1 MRRSRAGV
9 VVVGAW
15 LFGAATGAAQQVPP
29 RLVTPTPSGEV
40 ADRIVA
46 VVGDRPILATQVDEQ
61 IFGLASQ
68 GQLTLTTK
76 EDTAR
81 VRKDVLKQMIDD
93 ELLVQEA
100 QRDTAVKVT
109 EQEVADSVE
118 KTLRGI
124 RARFPTELEFKKELS
139 TSGFLSADEYRRFL
153 GDEVRRDFL
162 KARLYEHL
170 AAEGKLKPVQP
181 TDAEMRRYFEERKGQ
196 FGKRPATIGF
206 RQIIVAPRATEPA
219 RLRAKQLADSI
230 VAQLRLGADFATAAR
245 RFSQDPGSRE
255 AGGDLGW
262 NRRGSWVQEFE
273 RAAFSLRKDQISDPV
288 ESPFGWHIIQ
298 VTGTQPGE
306 VRARHVLLS
315 PELSEA
321 DADSARVL
329 ALRIAEQLKAG
340 APFDSLQALYH
351 DKTEEREARD
361 APIDKLPA
369 PYQEAIGNAQ
379 PDEVVGPFAL
389 ERPGGGVRYAVLKI
403 VERRDADDIQYED
416 VRERIR
422 GSLGQ
427 QLAAEKFLERLRR
440 ATYIEIRG
448 EQSG

>member
-1 MRRSRAGV
+1 MQQLRVSAV
-9 VVVGAW
+9 ILGAW
-15 LFGAATGAAQQVPP
+15 LLGAASTAAQQVAP
-29 RLVTPTPSGEV
+29 RLVTPTQTGDV

-46 VVGDRPILATQVDEQ
+46 IVGDRPILATQVDEQ
-61 IFGLASQ
+61 IFGLVSQ
-68 GQLTLTTK
+68 GVMTLATS
-76 EDTAR
+76 EDTAKAR
-81 VRKDVLKQMIDD
+81 SDVLKQMIDD

-100 QRDTAVKVT
+100 LRDTVVKVS
-109 EQEVADSVE
+109 EQEVADSVD
-118 KTLRGI
+118 KTLRNI
-124 RARFPTELEFKKELS
+124 RTRFPTELDFKRELTS
-139 TSGFLSADEYRRFL
+139 TGFVSPDEYRRFL
-153 GDEVRRDFL
+153 ADEVRRDFL

-170 AAEGKLKPVQP
+170 SAEGKLKPMQP
-181 TDAEMRRYFEERKGQ
+181 TESEMRKYFEERKGQ

-245 RFSQDPGSRE
+245 RFSQDPGSRDV
-255 AGGDLGW
+255 GGDLGW
-262 NRRGSWVQEFE
+262 NRRGSWVTEFE

-329 ALRIAEQLKAG
+329 ALRIAEQLKEGVA
-340 APFDSLQALYH
+340 FDSLQALYH

-361 APIDKLPA
+361 APVEKLPA
-369 PYQEAIGNAQ
+369 PYQEAIGTATT
-379 PDEVVGPFAL
+379 DDVVGPFAL

-403 VERRDADDIQYED
+403 TERREADDIQYED

-422 GSLGQ
+422 STLGQ
-427 QLAAEKFLERLRR
+427 QLAAEKYLERLRR
-440 ATYIEIRG
+440 ATYIELRTG
-448 EQSG
+448 QKG

>member
-1 MRRSRAGV
+1 M
-9 VVVGAW
+9 
-15 LFGAATGAAQQVPP
+15 
-29 RLVTPTPSGEV
+29 
-40 ADRIVA
+40 
-46 VVGDRPILATQVDEQ
+46 
-61 IFGLASQ
+61 
-68 GQLTLTTK
+68 
-76 EDTAR
+76 
-81 VRKDVLKQMIDD
+81 
-93 ELLVQEA
+93 
-100 QRDTAVKVT
+100 
-109 EQEVADSVE
+109 
-118 KTLRGI
+118 
-124 RARFPTELEFKKELS
+124 
-139 TSGFLSADEYRRFL
+139 
-153 GDEVRRDFL
+153 
-162 KARLYEHL
+162 
-170 AAEGKLKPVQP
+170 
-181 TDAEMRRYFEERKGQ
+181 
-196 FGKRPATIGF
+196 
-206 RQIIVAPRATEPA
+206 
-219 RLRAKQLADSI
+219 
-230 VAQLRLGADFATAAR
+230 
-245 RFSQDPGSRE
+245 
-255 AGGDLGW
+255 
-262 NRRGSWVQEFE
+262 
-273 RAAFSLRKDQISDPV
+273 
-288 ESPFGWHIIQ
+288 
-298 VTGTQPGE
+298 
-306 VRARHVLLS
+306 RARHVLLS

-379 PDEVVGPFAL
+379 TDEVVGPFAL